1 MLVTRALAWYQTYG
15 AVTYATVGSVSPRT
29 RWRVPM
35 RMKQVLITAVVAL
48 GVVIAYDTHKNKS

>member
-1 MLVTRALAWYQTYG
+1 MTHG
-15 AVTYATVGSVSPRT
+15 GSA
-29 RWRVPM
+29 M